1 MSIIPLDSYKPEDP
15 RGWFIYASHVF
26 RKTIDVTEERKFN
39 SVLEVVVPQVDKL
52 SEDIK
57 YKIDPFITK
66 DEYETGDYE
75 KLKAALL
82 SSLCE
87 RIDMNNKSLNGV
99 LANLGG
105 SLKTG
110 KVTIKAPKSNSDGQE
125 IVGAVLISQGKTNTG
140 EIDITI
146 DGKKTND

>member
-26 RKTIDVTEERKFN
+26 RKTPGVTEERKFN
-39 SVLEVVVPQVDKL
+39 SVLEVVVPQVNKL